1 MGVIKPW
8 PTPSHLLPLPK
19 RQELPMGH
27 LSFCKTSRRSLLPA
41 AHCGILIP
49 VLSGSVFRR
58 HHVSA
63 RWEKERLSHCPSQA
77 AWQSCALASN
87 SKYQTPLFPGP
98 QENRWVTRRQLQK
111 MFSRLCLSNGLKK
124 ERKKKKRL
132 VIHLC
137 LIMSSSCR
145 EH

>member
-1 MGVIKPW
+1 
-8 PTPSHLLPLPK
+8 
-19 RQELPMGH
+19 MGH

-49 VLSGSVFRR
+49 VLSGSVFRS

-124 ERKKKKRL
+124 ERKKKKKTSY
-132 VIHLC
+132 
-137 LIMSSSCR
+137 SSLFNNEQFLQGALSQQRRWSGSSRCTL
-145 EH
+145 